1 MNEIF
6 YGTKVLLLFGAIACV
21 LVVVAMM
28 ADLVAGVYKS
38 KMRGEYAQS
47 ELLKRTGYKFCLYE
61 GSMLIAL
68 CVDVLIHFTHIY
80 EYIGFPHVMFSL
92 PLLTFLMAIF
102 WCAVEYP
109 VNQGK
114 GIGKSTFAYRQGG
127 KACKH
132 DVHEGGI
139 SEYTVS
145 GSCQGE
151 V

>member
-1 MNEIF
+1 MGEIF
-6 YGTKVLLLFGAIACV
+6 YGTKVLLLFGVIACV
-21 LVVVAMM
+21 LVVVAMV

-38 KMRGEYAQS
+38 KMRGEFAQS

-102 WCAVEYP
+102 CGIS
-109 VNQGK
+109 VNQRK
-114 GIGKSTFAYRQGG
+114 GIGESTFSHSQGG
-127 KACKH
+127 KTCEH
-132 DVHEGGI
+132 DVHKGRAG
-139 SEYTVS
+139 
-145 GSCQGE
+145 
-151 V
+151 